1 MSEKVKPDRR
11 ATIVIKANALRDKP
25 LDDAERAMLGL
36 FSDSWKSTF
45 SKCGIKWEQSENAT
59 ETVDGSPVI
68 LQCQARLNPESNS
81 SALPVVLDA
90 LYELSS
96 EVLHGD
102 WRILATESVVT
113 KIDIDL
119 ESRGCMIGERYV
131 PQYVKGY
138 PHPAEGY

>member
-1 MSEKVKPDRR
+1 MTEKIKPDRR
-11 ATIVIKANALRDKP
+11 ATIVIKATALRDRP
-25 LDDAERAMLGL
+25 LDEAERSVLAL

-45 SKCGIKWEQSENAT
+45 SKCGIKWEHSENLT
-59 ETVDGSPVI
+59 ETIDGMPVV
-68 LQCQARLNPESNS
+68 LQCQARLNPETNAA
-81 SALPVVLDA
+81 ALPIVLDA

-102 WRILATESVVT
+102 WRILATESVIT
-113 KIDIDL
+113 RIDIDP
-119 ESRGCMIGERYV
+119 ESRGCMIGERHV